1 VVPLDKTI
9 IHAIKNPSSDG
20 GDLIGSERSFWEPET
35 GTKKSAKT
43 GEMQAAI
50 ERLNG

>member
-1 VVPLDKTI
+1 
-9 IHAIKNPSSDG
+9 
-20 GDLIGSERSFWEPET
+20 LIGAERSFWEPET
-35 GTKKSAKT
+35 GTRKSAKT